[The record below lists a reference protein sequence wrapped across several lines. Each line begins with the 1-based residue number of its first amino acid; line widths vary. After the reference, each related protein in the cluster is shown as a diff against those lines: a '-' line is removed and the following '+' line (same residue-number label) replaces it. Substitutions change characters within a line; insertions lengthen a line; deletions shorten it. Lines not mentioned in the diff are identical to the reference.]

1 MVSGLRA
8 LLCLTVGAAVSLPG
22 QQEAE
27 GKEQH
32 CCEPG
37 PPLETSPAVCKGV
50 SAGPKR
56 K

>member
-1 MVSGLRA
+1 MVLVSGIGTQSLVS

-32 CCEPG
+32 
-37 PPLETSPAVCKGV
+37 
-50 SAGPKR
+50 
-56 K
+56 